1 MCSLCCKVHSDVS
14 SRPAGSG
21 TGMLLRPHLN
31 ISHCNLN
38 MHIFTEK
45 LFVEMGSD
53 GLNCLF
59 SDPRPIDAVRK
70 DDIIV
75 IVIG

>member
-1 MCSLCCKVHSDVS
+1 
-14 SRPAGSG
+14 
-21 TGMLLRPHLN
+21 MLLRPHLN